1 MKTAAKPPGKT
12 GSNCPDTTGTPA
24 RKKTL
29 YDVSFYHDWC
39 KSCGICMAFCPK
51 QIIGADERGRPVM
64 EDADRCVGCRFCELH
79 CPDFAITV
87 SERRPKRRKD
97 DV

>member
-1 MKTAAKPPGKT
+1 MTTSTKQPQPECSVKT
-12 GSNCPDTTGTPA
+12 GSA
-24 RKKTL
+24 AKKRKK
-29 YDVSFYHDWC
+29 YFDVFFYHDWC
-39 KSCGICMAFCPK
+39 KSCGICMAFCPQ
-51 QIIGADERGRPVM
+51 QIISADKNGRPFM

-87 SERRPKRRKD
+87 SIRKAKRRKG